1 MEGKIMNCKDDV
13 TMLNEAIDYFFNI
26 KEKLFYR
33 YESKVKDEINY
44 GDIAKFHIE
53 VFMEMCKHIKNTYQI
68 FSETEEKDKIF
79 LVIKICDELTK
90 IAFNPERSGD
100 VEINCI
106 SILAMLSLLAFQD
119 IDAVKSNS
127 NKLIGLS
134 SGFIWFDFYND
145 TPEVVYKRIKNFLLT
160 DYRHHPYRDCA
171 DLNFNI
177 FRSWYF
183 RI

>member
-1 MEGKIMNCKDDV
+1 MNCKDDA
-13 TMLNEAIDYFFNI
+13 TMLNEAIDYFFDI
-26 KEKLFYR
+26 KEKLFYS
-33 YESKVKDEINY
+33 YEPEIEAKISCYN

-68 FSETEEKDKIF
+68 LSETEEKDKIL
-79 LVIKICDELTK
+79 LVIKICNELTK
-90 IAFNPERSGD
+90 IAFNRETRGG
-100 VEINCI
+100 VELYCI

-134 SGFIWFDFYND
+134 SGLIWVDFYND
-145 TPEVVYKRIKNFLLT
+145 TPEDVYKRIKNFLLT
-160 DYRHHPYRDCA
+160 DYRHHLYRDCA
-171 DLNFNI
+171 ELNFNI
-177 FRSWYF
+177 FQSQYF